1 MNDLTITINGSHK
14 AHEQAPDQLRRL
26 ALVFLDAEQT
36 FDNFEQSDALLKT
49 AAQLRFVATMV
60 EGGQAD
66 TDTGLLW
73 IGAAHR
79 LLLALDA
86 ARMSDAVHES
96 RAQRRVPKPSDTMA
110 AKRAYAQTRKA
121 N

>member
-1 MNDLTITINGSHK
+1 MNDLTITIDGTPK

-26 ALVFLDAEQT
+26 ALVFLDAEQM
-36 FDNFEQSDALLKT
+36 FDSFENSDALLRT
-49 AAQLRFVATMV
+49 AAQLRFVAQLV

-79 LLLALDA
+79 LLTSLDA

-96 RAQRRVPKPSDTMA
+96 RAQRRTPKPSDTMA
-110 AKRAYAQTRKA
+110 AKRAFARERGL
-121 N
+121 